1 MNKKLVFVLF
11 TIIACMFY
19 ITPAASGYATYQVT
33 YAAGSAQLADSALL
47 ESTYYPNWKSNFVVT
62 AGAYQRV
69 RYPEGLNNNA
79 VYGGTASEGIGYGM
93 LLAVWFDDQPLFNN
107 LWNYKVQHSVK
118 GGLMAWLVDQN
129 GNNLDPN
136 SATDADEDI
145 AMALILA
152 HRRWGSSGVNYNSLA
167 SLEIGKISSQ
177 DIDTTDFHPY
187 PGDYCTHASNT
198 NTYPSYFTPAWY
210 REFGIQSG
218 DTTTWNKVIAR
229 TWTMLTTGGTRSGTT
244 GLATELCTANGG
256 AVSNI
261 DSYNSCRIPWRYSL
275 DYCWNTDA
283 NALAQIKLNA
293 AFFNGSA
300 TTCGA
305 GYDIN
310 AANNGVRQDATHN
323 GSRVGPVT
331 TAFMYSTAPAGQ
343 LQAFYNDAVAQ
354 QSDTGHFY
362 NVSLALLGMLQATG
376 NCPRMFGAA
385 QPTPTPKQGDL
396 FDDCED
402 GDNVNMWGG
411 YWYTYDDNDNNNK
424 GTSLVVP
431 WSDNHSATAGKTP
444 TPFSMQ
450 APGYPTSPYGT
461 VFGARM
467 TGNVTTACAWG
478 FIGMGSGTSAD
489 SGSPTYA
496 VKDLTVY
503 GLAAGGFRFKV
514 KTNDIKHYT
523 VKISCPASVTSAAG
537 ADYNFDFAGSTAWSQ
552 VDVPFSALTQPTWRT
567 IIMDKA
573 LVLRNATDLQWQTV
587 GQPTTQFDIMV
598 DDIEFYPA
606 LPATPTPTYCV
617 GEKLDS
623 MEDGDN
629 MNEFGGFWYTYANDT
644 GTAKASTIWPD
655 SPHGVTFTMSAPGA
669 NGSLFCA
676 RITGTVSNATV
687 PFVGMGTNMRSD
699 GSSANMGGFI
709 GLTFWA
715 KGDGNLYSVKLKSD
729 PTVIT
734 GGNEFKYTF
743 RSTIGASEGWEQM
756 NIPFSIFT
764 QERGW
769 GTKTTVAL
777 VLAKLQQ
784 IQFESKGPSHT
795 VDFSVDDVEFE
806 CSQNWTPTAT
816 KTTQPASPTN
826 TESWTPSPAI
836 TSTFT
841 GTRTSTVTPSFTK
854 TDTPY
859 YSPTDTRT
867 PVPPTETWTASPAF
881 TATDTM
887 TPLPPTSTFSVS
899 PIASATNTPLPA
911 TATNTPMPPTMT
923 NTPLPPTS
931 TNTPIPPTLTFTPI
945 PPSPTITNTPDTSLP
960 VDVLIDDCN
969 DGDNANLHGGYWYAF
984 DDAGTGLSYTDPVS
998 DKRAVV
1004 DGRPTETFMM
1014 KAPDHTTGMSGGA
1027 AKVTGAVINT
1037 AADIAAGKGYGF
1049 IGMGTNLAQPE
1060 MPKDIGCCS
1069 GISFYARSSSS
1080 TMTSFRMKLGHP
1092 NAFTPPNPSE
1102 NMYGK
1107 AFPLTSTWT
1116 LITIP
1121 FSDLTQLPWWGT
1133 TILRTDA
1140 LKFVNSIQ
1148 FQSTAP
1154 DNTNVAG
1161 IDLEVDDL
1169 TIYNC
1174 VGGCMPTPLPT
1185 VVIPPTPTITPTPN
1199 APLVD
1204 FLVDDCTDGDNA
1216 NKLGGYWY
1224 TFDDANASTHSYVW
1238 PMSDKWGVIKAV
1250 PTYAFIMSAPG
1261 YNSTGFAAQ
1270 MTGTTTNELLSG
1282 TSYIDFLGMGTNLSE
1297 PKGPIQLNCC
1307 GGVRFYAKSDT
1318 PGVMAN
1324 FRVKLGATAAYALA
1338 GGEGGDMYGKEF
1350 TVTNTWQLYQIGFD
1364 SFTAEGWGATNYPG
1378 NQPSRA
1384 QALAQADSIQFQST
1398 GQGKANI
1405 DLWVDDLYLTNCY
1418 SGCVAAP
1425 PAPTSTNT
1433 PNIPATA
1440 TNTPYIG
1447 PSATNTPIVPTATN
1461 TPYIPG
1467 GPTATNTPYIPGGAT
1482 ATPTAMPVSD
1492 VLEIVPGT
1500 VVVYP
1505 NPAMNDTDPIII
1517 RFLLRKEASEATV
1530 RVFTS
1535 GMRLVREAKVT
1546 LPMSG
1551 PSGNILGA
1559 MGPVSGGGTCY
1570 IGLKYD
1576 FIKPLSK
1583 GTYYFVIDV
1592 KKGSETAKSKVE
1604 KIIKLK

>member
-1 MNKKLVFVLF
+1 MNKLLKALGTFLF
-11 TIIACMFY
+11 ISVIFCY

-806 CSQNWTPTAT
+806 CSQNWTPTVT
-816 KTTQPASPTN
+816 KTIQPPTSTITPTHTVSPTWTSSNTKSATPTKTDTATYTSTATGTYTKSSTPTGTYTNTPANTSTNTPTGTNSATRSATPTPTFTNSPANSPTDTPTATSTSTKSSTATSTYTNTPINSPTN
-826 TESWTPSPAI
+826 TPTVTDTGTKTASPTESSTK
-836 TSTFT
+836 TSTPTVTETSSFT
-841 GTRTSTVTPSFTK
+841 NTPTSSNTATVTPTFTQ
-854 TDTPY
+854 TQTFSNTP
-859 YSPTDTRT
+859 TATET
-867 PVPPTETWTASPAF
+867 GTTTETWTVSPTFTASPTISETYTNSPTYTVTDTKTY
-881 TATDTM
+881 TATA
-887 TPLPPTSTFSVS
+887 TPSSTGTSTNTATVTPTASSSVTATS
-899 PIASATNTPLPA
+899 SISQTSTPGNTFTYTNTPENTFTNTPGNTA
-911 TATNTPMPPTMT
+911 TYTNTPVNTATNTPV
-923 NTPLPPTS
+923 NTS
-931 TNTPIPPTLTFTPI
+931 TNTP
-945 PPSPTITNTPDTSLP
+945 
-960 VDVLIDDCN
+960 
-969 DGDNANLHGGYWYAF
+969 AN
-984 DDAGTGLSYTDPVS
+984 
-998 DKRAVV
+998 
-1004 DGRPTETFMM
+1004 
-1014 KAPDHTTGMSGGA
+1014 
-1027 AKVTGAVINT
+1027 
-1037 AADIAAGKGYGF
+1037 
-1049 IGMGTNLAQPE
+1049 
-1060 MPKDIGCCS
+1060 
-1069 GISFYARSSSS
+1069 
-1080 TMTSFRMKLGHP
+1080 
-1092 NAFTPPNPSE
+1092 
-1102 NMYGK
+1102 
-1107 AFPLTSTWT
+1107 
-1116 LITIP
+1116 
-1121 FSDLTQLPWWGT
+1121 
-1133 TILRTDA
+1133 
-1140 LKFVNSIQ
+1140 
-1148 FQSTAP
+1148 
-1154 DNTNVAG
+1154 
-1161 IDLEVDDL
+1161 
-1169 TIYNC
+1169 
-1174 VGGCMPTPLPT
+1174 
-1185 VVIPPTPTITPTPN
+1185 
-1199 APLVD
+1199 
-1204 FLVDDCTDGDNA
+1204 
-1216 NKLGGYWY
+1216 
-1224 TFDDANASTHSYVW
+1224 
-1238 PMSDKWGVIKAV
+1238 
-1250 PTYAFIMSAPG
+1250 
-1261 YNSTGFAAQ
+1261 
-1270 MTGTTTNELLSG
+1270 
-1282 TSYIDFLGMGTNLSE
+1282 
-1297 PKGPIQLNCC
+1297 
-1307 GGVRFYAKSDT
+1307 
-1318 PGVMAN
+1318 
-1324 FRVKLGATAAYALA
+1324 
-1338 GGEGGDMYGKEF
+1338 
-1350 TVTNTWQLYQIGFD
+1350 
-1364 SFTAEGWGATNYPG
+1364 
-1378 NQPSRA
+1378 
-1384 QALAQADSIQFQST
+1384 
-1398 GQGKANI
+1398 
-1405 DLWVDDLYLTNCY
+1405 
-1418 SGCVAAP
+1418 
-1425 PAPTSTNT
+1425 
-1433 PNIPATA
+1433 TA
-1440 TNTPYIG
+1440 TNTPV
-1447 PSATNTPIVPTATN
+1447 NTATN
-1461 TPYIPG
+1461 TPADTATFTRTNTPVDTATFTKTNTPVNTATGTYTPTSTITKTLL
-1467 GPTATNTPYIPGGAT
+1467 PTATVTYTSTPDTQAVDGLKPH
-1482 ATPTAMPVSD
+1482 
-1492 VLEIVPGT
+1492 
-1500 VVVYP
+1500 P
-1505 NPAMNDTDPIII
+1505 NPYNPKKGDLLIGFRVARPDVDSITIKVYTSGQRLIRSVTLNQAQSIIAMNI
-1517 RFLLRKEASEATV
+1517 
-1530 RVFTS
+1530 
-1535 GMRLVREAKVT
+1535 G
-1546 LPMSG
+1546 
-1551 PSGNILGA
+1551 
-1559 MGPVSGGGTCY
+1559 Y
-1570 IGLKYD
+1570 IGCKADLFKS
-1576 FIKPLSK
+1576 LSN
-1583 GTYYFVIDV
+1583 GTYYYMIIA
-1592 KKGSETAKSKVE
+1592 KKGGTETKSKID
-1604 KIIKLK
+1604 KIIILK